1 MKRVTFIHAADL
13 HLDSPMVGLKSLPAS
28 IFSRLKESTFVA
40 LERIVNKAIEEKVDF
55 VILAGD
61 LFDSE
66 DRSIKA
72 QTRLRNEMKRLQ
84 MHGIPVFAIHGN
96 HDHLDGSWAH
106 LDMPEN
112 VHIFS
117 TDVERK
123 IYTTAN
129 GSHIH
134 LYGFSYPS
142 RHVFERKIVDYR
154 KEGEADFHI
163 GILHGN
169 IEGNHEHGN
178 YAPFSIKELLDKDF
192 DYWALGHI
200 HKRMIL
206 SQDPPVIYPGN
217 TQGRNR
223 KETGLKGG
231 YLIVLEEGKK
241 SFEFFPTSD
250 CLWTEKEINVSEVNG
265 FEQLYLTCKSLIDA
279 ERESKVGILLKLHLT
294 KLRKENNPSERD
306 ILNDLL
312 EALQEDEKEE
322 ASFVWTYAVTA
333 EEQCIWDKEALA
345 NQTDFYGEL
354 FRLSGEPGELGHS
367 LDVLYHHP
375 QAMKFLNPLTEEE
388 KKEMIRYAES
398 FLVDQLLK
406 E

>member
-1 MKRVTFIHAADL
+1 MKRVKFIHAADL
-13 HLDSPMVGLKSLPAS
+13 HLDSPMVGLKSLPSS
-28 IFSRLKESTFVA
+28 IFSRLQESTFVA

-72 QTRLRNEMKRLQ
+72 QTRLRNEMKRLLA
-84 MHGIPVFAIHGN
+84 HEIPVFAIHGN
-96 HDHLDGSWAH
+96 HDHLDGSWSH
-106 LDMPEN
+106 LDMSKN
-112 VHIFS
+112 VHVFS
-117 TDVERK
+117 TNVETK
-123 IYTTAN
+123 LYKTASGIN
-129 GSHIH
+129 LR

-142 RHVFERKIVDYR
+142 RHVFERKIVDYK

-169 IEGNHEHGN
+169 MEGSHEHGN
-178 YAPFSIKELLDKDF
+178 YAPFSLKELVEKDF

-200 HKRMIL
+200 HKRMII

-223 KETGLKGG
+223 KETGIKGA
-231 YLIVLEEGKK
+231 YIVTLEKGNP

-250 CLWTEKEINVSEVNG
+250 CVWLEKEIDVSDIVG
-265 FEQLYLTCKSLIDA
+265 FEQLYMTCKSSIDS
-279 ERESKVGILLKLHLT
+279 EREHKMGTLLKIHLT
-294 KLRKENNPSERD
+294 KLSKENNSNERD

-322 ASFVWTYAVTA
+322 VSFVWPYAITA
-333 EEQCIWDKEALA
+333 EEEYNWDRETLA
-345 NQTDFYGEL
+345 KQTDFYGEL
-354 FRLSGEPGELGHS
+354 FRLTDEPKELETG
-367 LDVLYHHP
+367 LDLLYQHP
-375 QAMKFLNPLTEEE
+375 QVRKFLTPLTNEE

-398 FLVDQLLK
+398 FLVKQLFK

>member
-1 MKRVTFIHAADL
+1 MKRVKFIHAADL
-13 HLDSPMVGLKSLPAS
+13 HLDSPMVGLKSLPPS

-66 DRSIKA
+66 DRSIRA

-84 MHGIPVFAIHGN
+84 THGIPVFAIHGN

-106 LDMPEN
+106 LNMPEN

-117 TDVERK
+117 TEVEKK
-123 IYTTAN
+123 ICQTAN
-129 GSHIH
+129 GSHVH

-142 RHVFERKIVDYR
+142 RHVFEKRIVDYR

-169 IEGNHEHGN
+169 IEGNPDHGN
-178 YAPFSIKELLDKDF
+178 YAPFSLKELLDKDF

-200 HKRMIL
+200 HKGTIL

-223 KETGLKGG
+223 KETGIKGG
-231 YLIVLEEGKK
+231 YLILLEEGKK
-241 SFEFFPTSD
+241 SYEFFPTSD
-250 CLWTEKEINVSEVNG
+250 CVWIEKEINVSKVNG
-265 FEQLYLTCKSLIDA
+265 FEQLYLTCKSVIDA
-279 ERESKVGILLKLHLT
+279 ERENKNGILLKLHLT
-294 KLRKENNPSERD
+294 KLLKENTASERD

-312 EALQEDEKEE
+312 EALQEDEKGET
-322 ASFVWTYAVTA
+322 SFVWPYAVTA
-333 EEQCIWDKEALA
+333 EEQSIWDRETLA

-354 FRLSGEPGELGHS
+354 FRLSEAPGELERGID
-367 LDVLYHHP
+367 LLYQHP
-375 QAMKFLNPLTEEE
+375 QARKFLDPLTDQE

-398 FLVDQLLK
+398 FLVEQLLK

>member
-13 HLDSPMVGLKSLPAS
+13 HLDSPMVGLKSLPAP
-28 IFSRLKESTFVA
+28 IFTRLKESTFVA

-84 MHGIPVFAIHGN
+84 AHGIPVFAIHGN

-123 IYTTAN
+123 VYQTAA

-231 YLIVLEEGKK
+231 YLIVLEDGKK

-250 CLWTEKEINVSEVNG
+250 CMWIEKEINVSEANG
-265 FEQLYLTCKSLIDA
+265 FEQLYLICKNVIDA
-279 ERESKVGILLKLHLT
+279 ERENEIGILLKLHLT
-294 KLRKENNPSERD
+294 KLLKESNPGERD

-333 EEQCIWDKEALA
+333 EEQCIWDKETLA

-354 FRLSGEPGELGHS
+354 FRLSEEPGELGHG

-375 QAMKFLNPLTEEE
+375 QARKFLNLLTEEE
-388 KKEMIRYAES
+388 KREMVRYAES
-398 FLVDQLLK
+398 FLVEQLLK

>member
-375 QAMKFLNPLTEEE
+375 QARKFLNPLTEEE

>member
-1 MKRVTFIHAADL
+1 MKKVKFIHAADL
-13 HLDSPMVGLKSLPAS
+13 HLDSPMVGLKFLPAS

-84 MHGIPVFAIHGN
+84 THGISVFAIHGN

-117 TDVERK
+117 TEVEK
-123 IYTTAN
+123 KLYQTAN

-154 KEGEADFHI
+154 KEEEADFHI

-169 IEGNHEHGN
+169 IEGNHDHGN
-178 YAPFSIKELLDKDF
+178 YAPFSLKELLDKDF

-200 HKRMIL
+200 HKGSIL

-223 KETGLKGG
+223 KETGIKGG
-231 YLIVLEEGKK
+231 YLIELEEGKK
-241 SFEFFPTSD
+241 SIDFFPTSD
-250 CLWTEKEINVSEVNG
+250 CVWIEKEINVSEVNG
-265 FEQLYLTCKSLIDA
+265 FEQLYLTCKSVLDT
-279 ERESKVGILLKLHLT
+279 ERENKIGILLKLHLT
-294 KLRKENNPSERD
+294 NLLKENNPSERD

-312 EALQEDEKEE
+312 EALQEDEREE
-322 ASFVWTYAVTA
+322 TSFVWPYAVTA
-333 EEQCIWDKEALA
+333 EEQSIWDRETLA

-354 FRLSGEPGELGHS
+354 FRLSEEPGELERG
-367 LDVLYHHP
+367 LDLLYKHP
-375 QAMKFLNPLTEEE
+375 QARKFLNPLTDEE
-388 KKEMIRYAES
+388 KKEMIQYAEC
-398 FLVDQLLK
+398 FLVEQLLK